1 MRFKQLLPILAAA
14 PLLLASPVRIYVAN
28 SDDNKITVIDPATN
42 QVSGEIAVSANPHGI
57 VPSPD
62 GTRFYVSSESK
73 DVLDVVDRK
82 TGAVIRRVPIGLRP
96 NNVAITPDGKRVYV
110 CIRGE
115 SWVDIVDT
123 GSLERVKRVPV
134 GKGPH
139 NVYRTPDGQHMI
151 ATSTDEKKLTVIN
164 IQSQEVEFEIP
175 AGGVPR
181 PVVIDGNPDGSIHRL
196 FVQLSNLHG
205 FAVIDWASRKEVER
219 VLLPDGPAGARPLI
233 PETFSHGMA
242 ISPDHKTLWVNS
254 LLDNSVSV
262 FSLPGLKRLTTIPVG
277 RGPDWMTFTP
287 DGARLYVS
295 NAGDNTV
302 SSIDAVKRKELVKIP
317 VGKVPKRIITA
328 E

>member
-1 MRFKQLLPILAAA
+1 MRYKFVLAVVVAA
-14 PLLLASPVRIYVAN
+14 PLLASSVRIYVAN
-28 SDDNKITVIDPATN
+28 SDDNKITVIDPATDR
-42 QVSGEIAVSANPHGI
+42 VAGEIPVSANPHGI

-82 TGAVIRRVPIGLRP
+82 TLAVIRRVPIGLRP

-123 GSLERVKRVPV
+123 ASLERVKRVPV

-139 NVYRTPDGQHMI
+139 NIYRTPDGEHMI
-151 ATSTDEKKLTVIN
+151 ATSMDENKLTVIN
-164 IQSQEVEFEIP
+164 IKSQEVEFDIP

-181 PVVIDGNPDGSIHRL
+181 PVVIDANADGSIKRL

-205 FAVIDWASRKEVER
+205 FAVIDWASRTVSQR

-233 PETFSHGMA
+233 PETFSHGMG
-242 ISPDHKTLWVNS
+242 ISPDHKTLWVTS

-262 FSLPGLKRLTTIPVG
+262 FSLPQLHRITTIPVG

-287 DGARLYVS
+287 DGARCYVS
-295 NAGDNTV
+295 NAGGNTV
-302 SSIDAVKRKELVKIP
+302 SSIDAVNFKELVKIP
-317 VGKVPKRIITA
+317 VGKVPKRIITT

>member
-1 MRFKQLLPILAAA
+1 MRFKHLLPILAAA
-14 PLLLASPVRIYVAN
+14 PLLASTVRIYVAN
-28 SDDNKITVIDPATN
+28 SDDNKITVIDPATDH
-42 QVSGEIAVSANPHGI
+42 VTGEIPVSANPHGI

-82 TGAVIRRVPIGLRP
+82 TLTIIRSVPIGLRP
-96 NNVAITPDGKRVYV
+96 NNVAITPDGKYVYV

-123 GSLERVKRVPV
+123 ASLERVKRVPV

-139 NVYRTPDGQHMI
+139 NVYRTPDGEHMI
-151 ATSTDEKKLTVIN
+151 ATSMDENKLTVIN
-164 IQSQEVEFEIP
+164 IKSQEVEFSIP

-181 PVVIDGNPDGSIHRL
+181 PLVIDANPDRSINRL

-205 FAVIDWASRKEVER
+205 FAVLDWASRKVTQR
-219 VLLPDGPAGARPLI
+219 IMLPPAPAGARPLI
-233 PETFSHGMA
+233 PETFSHGMG
-242 ISPDHKTLWVNS
+242 ISPDHKTLWVTS

-262 FSLPGLKRLTTIPVG
+262 FTLPELRRLTTIPVG
-277 RGPDWMTFTP
+277 RGPDWLTFTP
-287 DGARLYVS
+287 DGARCYVS
-295 NAGDNTV
+295 NAGGNSV
-302 SSIDAVKRKELVKIP
+302 SSIDAAGFREVARIP
-317 VGKVPKRIITA
+317 VGKVPKRIIT

>member
-1 MRFKQLLPILAAA
+1 MRFKQLLPLLAAA
-14 PLLLASPVRIYVAN
+14 QLLASSVRIYVAN
-28 SDDNKITVIDPATN
+28 SDDNKITVIDPSTDRVA
-42 QVSGEIAVSANPHGI
+42 GEIPVSANPHGI

-110 CIRGE
+110 CIRAE

-139 NVYRTPDGQHMI
+139 NIYRTPDGEHMI
-151 ATSTDEKKLTVIN
+151 ATSMEENKLTVIN
-164 IQSQEVEFEIP
+164 IKSEEVEYEIP

-181 PVVIDGNPDGSIHRL
+181 PLVIDANPDRSINRL

-205 FAVIDWASRKEVER
+205 FAVIDWASRKVGDR
-219 VLLPDGPAGARPLI
+219 ILLPAAPAGARPLI
-233 PETFSHGMA
+233 PETFSHGLG

-262 FSLPGLKRLTTIPVG
+262 FSLPKLERLATIPVG
-277 RGPDWMTFTP
+277 RGPDWLTFTP
-287 DGARLYVS
+287 DGARCYVS
-295 NAGDNTV
+295 NAGGNSV
-302 SSIDAVKRKELVKIP
+302 SAIDTATFKELTKIP
-317 VGKVPKRIITA
+317 VGKVPKRIITT